1 MPLPVRGHRALRR
14 LLICVALAAGFA
26 APGNAQHPGVPHDR
40 SLAARLALAD
50 AIAIATVLREE
61 PGRLDC
67 GEVRVLEGS
76 LPESFAVK
84 RAPSAPPPLGVGD
97 RAIFLLRGAR
107 PPYVLVDQ
115 PKETIRL
122 ADAAAE
128 ERWADAISGWLAVR
142 DRPAA
147 WPALYAGWIDDG
159 PDTLRELAVNGLSDP
174 AAPFQPIPEATAA
187 AYGDLA
193 WDAARPISAR
203 RAYALLASL
212 TQPGSDRLVEGFRA
226 APRLRSITPTR
237 KCVVRRSMPRSSS
250 VIARIPSSARASSAS
265 RARTRSHGS
274 ARRRSGR
281 SPTWFPSGIAA
292 RRSEAAGSS
301 RASDGARLVTLLRSG
316 VASLRRPRG
325 LGSASP

>member
-226 APRLRSITPTR
+226 APLDCDPEVAAAALRAVQRRPATASAVVAR
-237 KCVVRRSMPRSSS
+237 ALDHSDAEVRRAALHAAQLLRD
-250 VIARIPSSARASSAS
+250 RADPEL
-265 RARTRSHGS
+265 RTRIERVSREDTES
-274 ARRRSGR
+274 WLRA
-281 SPTWFPSGIAA
+281 
-292 RRSEAAGSS
+292 EAERTLA
-301 RASDGARLVTLLRSG
+301 DLV
-316 VASLRRPRG
+316 P
-325 LGSASP
+325 